1 MRGTNFTEGGV
12 HHSICNAFPDSSISA
27 RHAVNWLTDFQLH
40 HNLSAGT
47 YNKTGQHFSGHYDIW
62 IYDDLQL
69 LVEKMRRWVPNSHSI
84 KGWTNG
90 LLYAQTHEVF
100 GILPI
105 PDTTRIKAALQPAI
119 PDSIIKKGHWYL
131 ALRQGTQYAVIA
143 VNTTEEKQLFSKLM
157 RESPIFNRNN
167 QDPDWKQAVQLWNR
181 DYADGKTIFYK
192 VCIAF
197 S

>member
-1 MRGTNFTEGGV
+1 
-12 HHSICNAFPDSSISA
+12 
-27 RHAVNWLTDFQLH
+27 
-40 HNLSAGT
+40 LSAGT
-47 YNKTGQHFSGHYDIW
+47 YNKTGQHFNGHYDIW
-62 IYDDLQL
+62 ICDDLQL
-69 LVEKMRRWVPNSHSI
+69 LVKKMWRWVPNSHSI

-90 LLYAQTHEVF
+90 LLYAQTNEVF

-192 VCIAF
+192 VCLAF
-197 S
+197 NWTIVIFTYRIIIS